1 MEEKTKKT
9 GLKLIFSYLKP
20 HKADVF
26 VGLCAMLVSSTSILL
41 IPHILKNIIDKG
53 LAEKS
58 EAVLDHGLLIL
69 ISVTSL
75 MGLASFCR
83 FFFMTRAGEKAT
95 AAMRRDLF
103 SHLLKLSADYYE
115 KNKVG
120 DIISRLTLDIG
131 LIQQFLSSTITMAMR
146 HMLTLSGGL
155 LMLFVTSTKLS
166 VLIFAVVPVVVF
178 PIIFLGKR
186 VRKNSKLSQEA
197 ISMLASHAE
206 ENVAGIKT
214 VHAFIRESYEVEKFE
229 SLNQQAL
236 AAAKKRI
243 LNRSLLGSIVIF
255 LVFSGVA
262 FLLWKG
268 GVSVLKGDISSG
280 ELFSFLL
287 YSGFVAGAVGAL
299 SEVMGDMQRTLGAAD
314 RLSQLLEERPSIAD
328 NKVSPVLDLAKG
340 IEFRDVV
347 FSYPSTPEIQTLK
360 HISISINKGE
370 KVAVVGPSGAGKTT
384 LFELL
389 LRFYEVK
396 SGEVL
401 VGGQNVADLS
411 FQSLR
416 GVIGIVPQD
425 PIIFSDTAYENI
437 RFGKTNATKD
447 EILSASDA
455 AAASEFINKMPN
467 GFDTYLGEKG
477 VRLSGGQKQRIAI
490 ARAILKNPPILLLDE
505 ATSALDSENE
515 QLVQNAI
522 EALSKNRTTIIIA
535 HRLSTIISADKIIVL
550 DNGSIEAVGT
560 HAELLE
566 KSALYKKLAEIQFK

>member
-314 RLSQLLEERPSIAD
+314 
-328 NKVSPVLDLAKG
+328 
-340 IEFRDVV
+340 
-347 FSYPSTPEIQTLK
+347 
-360 HISISINKGE
+360 
-370 KVAVVGPSGAGKTT
+370 
-384 LFELL
+384 
-389 LRFYEVK
+389 
-396 SGEVL
+396 
-401 VGGQNVADLS
+401 
-411 FQSLR
+411 
-416 GVIGIVPQD
+416 
-425 PIIFSDTAYENI
+425 
-437 RFGKTNATKD
+437 
-447 EILSASDA
+447 SA
-455 AAASEFINKMPN
+455 
-467 GFDTYLGEKG
+467 
-477 VRLSGGQKQRIAI
+477 
-490 ARAILKNPPILLLDE
+490 
-505 ATSALDSENE
+505 
-515 QLVQNAI
+515 
-522 EALSKNRTTIIIA
+522 
-535 HRLSTIISADKIIVL
+535 
-550 DNGSIEAVGT
+550 
-560 HAELLE
+560 
-566 KSALYKKLAEIQFK
+566 